1 MRKHAD
7 ILRPKFEAVEEIL
20 EKELGGTG
28 IASWTSPKGGYFI
41 SYDTLPGC
49 AKKVVSRC
57 AKAGVVMTP
66 AGATFPGGKD
76 PQDTNIRIAPSFPP
90 INDLKTA
97 AELLALSTKL
107 VTVEHL
113 LSQMDSVEP
122 AAPVKTAKTT
132 K

>member
-1 MRKHAD
+1 
-7 ILRPKFEAVEEIL
+7 
-20 EKELGGTG
+20 
-28 IASWTSPKGGYFI
+28 
-41 SYDTLPGC
+41 
-49 AKKVVSRC
+49 
-57 AKAGVVMTP
+57 MTP

-113 LSQMDSVEP
+113 LARMEASETTIESKDNKK
-122 AAPVKTAKTT
+122 VK
-132 K
+132 

>member
-1 MRKHAD
+1 
-7 ILRPKFEAVEEIL
+7 
-20 EKELGGTG
+20 
-28 IASWTSPKGGYFI
+28 
-41 SYDTLPGC
+41 
-49 AKKVVSRC
+49 
-57 AKAGVVMTP
+57 MTP

-113 LSQMDSVEP
+113 LENMEGSEP
-122 AAPVKTAKTT
+122 AAETKTK

>member
-1 MRKHAD
+1 
-7 ILRPKFEAVEEIL
+7 
-20 EKELGGTG
+20 
-28 IASWTSPKGGYFI
+28 
-41 SYDTLPGC
+41 
-49 AKKVVSRC
+49 
-57 AKAGVVMTP
+57 MTP

-113 LSQMDSVEP
+113 LANMESSEP
-122 AAPVKTAKTT
+122 ATETKAK